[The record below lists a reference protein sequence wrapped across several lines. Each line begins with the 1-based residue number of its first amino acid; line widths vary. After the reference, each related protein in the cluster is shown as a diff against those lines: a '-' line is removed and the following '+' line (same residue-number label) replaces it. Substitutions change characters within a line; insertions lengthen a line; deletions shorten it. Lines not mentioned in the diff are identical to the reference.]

1 MNWDNVENIRN
12 AQASAQ
18 ARFDAEHIATQ
29 ETIKKAMQ
37 SEAFQA
43 LAVPHLTE
51 LESMIFKMRSEL
63 IDYIVAHGL
72 VDGLIW
78 DGVLQPVEGGK
89 IVITKELVE
98 TITEK
103 LGYYKKNDVERLLG
117 EYLPEHDYVSD
128 PGYIHTDNN
137 YTTEEKDKLAGI
149 EDNAEVNKIIDLVFN
164 GVSVLDDGTR
174 VATITITPEDIK
186 TWYESNPDTNAFTDS
201 EKSKLAGISDGAEVN
216 RVDDVLVDGR
226 SVLDDNKKA
235 KVTKEIIKTAYE
247 SNPDTNAFTDS
258 EKQKLADLD
267 VWKPE
272 AQKAIEANAQGVTEA
287 KTSIS
292 ELGDEVNSVAG
303 RVTTL
308 ENTKLSVIT
317 VTDAKI
323 KDLAREGF
331 ADGFY
336 NLELEFKAVF
346 KDAENH
352 QRTFNGVQLFGYGSL
367 SGGYIGAGSCL
378 YGAYQSAASG
388 LLQSTSFIMNDDLV
402 PVLQFVLDSS
412 KDSGFIPASVTLS
425 EYSLGVG
432 TAIAQIQLDGE
443 QLDVSGGVVNIK
455 GADKYVPY
463 SGATGDVN
471 LGDYAVKALEL
482 NTGELVVGTGQLD
495 YTDGITGKNNKLIFS
510 GTDASFTDGTNSTP
524 VFVADP
530 TNDKHAATKKYVDN
544 QLSETAKGYVP
555 YSGLTNNISMND
567 KDLLDAHTVQA
578 DFAEVGST
586 GLKLTSAISTS
597 GNGVKLVASESG
609 AVARVE
615 EHTSTTLARLKV
627 GTPTE
632 DTDAATKK
640 YVDENTGGS
649 SAGYHAVVKTISGK
663 MSIPVDKYS
672 VAGGLYMIQA
682 SVNETLTKADGTTI
696 TGSDSMKGF
705 AYFTDSGIGSTY
717 TPQWLDMTAGNNSG
731 SDALADV
738 ARISCS
744 NLTDN
749 NAIVMLKDDYTDIT
763 INSVSYVNIQKIAQ
777 YSVAVASSNAIE
789 IYFKTA
795 ASVTIKAPY
804 VEYDAA
810 SGAWE
815 SGTDSISVNIPSAA
829 TFLLPRTT
837 DPSNGGRHF
846 TADMYS
852 ITGRPIKLICYS
864 GTTVCAAVG
873 GTYYDGN
880 TIKFYKYT
888 ESDSMTCIKRF
899 RNVTC

>member
-29 ETIKKAMQ
+29 ETIKQAMQ

-103 LGYYKKNDVERLLG
+103 LGYYKKDDVERLLG
-117 EYLPEHDYVSD
+117 EYLPEHDYVAD
-128 PGYIHTDNN
+128 ADYVHTDNN
-137 YTTEEKDKLAGI
+137 YTTDEKEKLSGI
-149 EDNAEVNKIIDLVFN
+149 ENNAEVNKIIDLVFN

-174 VATITITPEDIK
+174 IATITITPEDIK
-186 TWYESNPDTNAFTDS
+186 AWYESNPDTNAFTDS

-235 KVTKEIIKTAYE
+235 KVTKEIIKAAYE

-267 VWKPE
+267 TWKPE
-272 AQKAIEANAQGVTEA
+272 AQKAIEANAQGVTDA

-292 ELGDEVNSVAG
+292 ELGDEVNGVAG

-308 ENTKLSVIT
+308 ENTKLSVVT
-317 VTDAKI
+317 VTDEKI
-323 KDLAREGF
+323 KDLSRENF

-336 NLELEFKAVF
+336 NLELELKAVF
-346 KDAENH
+346 KDSENH
-352 QRTFNGVQLFGYGSL
+352 QRTFSGIQIFGYGLL

-388 LLQSTSFIMNDDLV
+388 LLQSVSFIMNDDLV
-402 PVLQFVLDSS
+402 PVLQFVVDSS
-412 KDSGFIPASVTLS
+412 KDSGFIPVSVTLS

-432 TAIAQIQLDGE
+432 SAITQIQLDGE

-455 GADKYVPY
+455 GTDKYVPY
-463 SGATGDVN
+463 SGATADVD

-482 NTGELVVGTGQLD
+482 NTGELIVGTGQLD
-495 YTDGITGKNNKLIFS
+495 YTDEITGKNNKLIFS
-510 GTDASFTDGTNSTP
+510 GVDASFTDGTNSTP

-544 QLSETAKGYVP
+544 QLSETTKNLVP
-555 YSGLTNNISMND
+555 YNGLTKNINMGGND
-567 KDLLDAHTVQA
+567 VIGAGTVQA
-578 DFAEVGST
+578 NYAEVGST
-586 GLKLTSAISTS
+586 GLKITGALGTS
-597 GNGVKLVASESG
+597 GDGVKIIASESG

-627 GTPTE
+627 GTPTD

-640 YVDENTGGS
+640 YVDDNAGGGGGAITEGTKTS
-649 SAGYHAVVKTISGK
+649 HTFSVLTVTTATTVQATLYDYALNYDSTAGTMSIESKSGSKSASLRVGQKVIFVPQSTTSAGVTTYRSTHPVFGGYGYLQYTSAKPDVLQVAFYGVVNASEESVELTSSTSATATASTLLTTNSTRKYYNIS
-663 MSIPVDKYS
+663 
-672 VAGGLYMIQA
+672 
-682 SVNETLTKADGTTI
+682 
-696 TGSDSMKGF
+696 
-705 AYFTDSGIGSTY
+705 
-717 TPQWLDMTAGNNSG
+717 
-731 SDALADV
+731 
-738 ARISCS
+738 
-744 NLTDN
+744 
-749 NAIVMLKDDYTDIT
+749 
-763 INSVSYVNIQKIAQ
+763 
-777 YSVAVASSNAIE
+777 
-789 IYFKTA
+789 
-795 ASVTIKAPY
+795 
-804 VEYDAA
+804 
-810 SGAWE
+810 
-815 SGTDSISVNIPSAA
+815 
-829 TFLLPRTT
+829 
-837 DPSNGGRHF
+837 
-846 TADMYS
+846 
-852 ITGRPIKLICYS
+852 
-864 GTTVCAAVG
+864 
-873 GTYYDGN
+873 
-880 TIKFYKYT
+880 
-888 ESDSMTCIKRF
+888 
-899 RNVTC
+899 

>member
-103 LGYYKKNDVERLLG
+103 LGYYKKDDVERLLG

-128 PGYIHTDNN
+128 PDYIHTDNN
-137 YTTEEKDKLAGI
+137 YTTEEKDKLSGI

-186 TWYESNPDTNAFTDS
+186 TWYESNPNTNAFTDS

-226 SVLDDNKKA
+226 SVLDDSKKA

-267 VWKPE
+267 AWKPE
-272 AQKAIEANAQGVTEA
+272 AQKAIDANAQGVTEA

-317 VTDAKI
+317 VTDEKI

-352 QRTFNGVQLFGYGSL
+352 QRTFNGVQLFGYGLL

-388 LLQSTSFIMNDDLV
+388 LLQSTSFIMNDNLS

-432 TAIAQIQLDGE
+432 TAYQYI
-443 QLDVSGGVVNIK
+443 
-455 GADKYVPY
+455 PY
-463 SGATGDVN
+463 TGATQSVDLN
-471 LGDYAVKALEL
+471 AQAL
-482 NTGELVVGTGQLD
+482 
-495 YTDGITGKNNKLIFS
+495 KNI
-510 GTDASFTDGTNSTP
+510 A
-524 VFVADP
+524 
-530 TNDKHAATKKYVDN
+530 
-544 QLSETAKGYVP
+544 
-555 YSGLTNNISMND
+555 
-567 KDLLDAHTVQA
+567 
-578 DFAEVGST
+578 
-586 GLKLTSAISTS
+586 
-597 GNGVKLVASESG
+597 
-609 AVARVE
+609 
-615 EHTSTTLARLKV
+615 
-627 GTPTE
+627 TPTE
-632 DTDAATKK
+632 DADAATKQYVDEHSADLSSVVPYTGATQSVDLNAQALKNIATPTEYTDAATKGYVDSATQNRLYTYTLTYAGPISRTDAAK
-640 YVDENTGGS
+640 SSACVDFDLSISLKLGNKTIKATGPAEFGSDGLFKTYQMLRPNGAGNSDIIAIWVMSASTTKTTFKVYSTTQLTSNTIDSYTLYSSDLVVAYNSSSKLITPYSGNTIPRIAVMQYPNDSTDAASKYYVDEQDTATLESAKKASAYTLLDTTSETLFEDVQNNCDIMTFHMDVSGPTSFTCLKVAAGSVPTEEAISVSTGNLRNIVFVARRIVKAGTGYYPSFETDYQRIDTDSNISVKFVVKLSGSVTSAEVTSIYKYEDFSEGS
-649 SAGYHAVVKTISGK
+649 SGYQMTGYV
-663 MSIPVDKYS
+663 
-672 VAGGLYMIQA
+672 
-682 SVNETLTKADGTTI
+682 TTNPDWDAR
-696 TGSDSMKGF
+696 SDVHFIHMN
-705 AYFTDSGIGSTY
+705 DH
-717 TPQWLDMTAGNNSG
+717 
-731 SDALADV
+731 
-738 ARISCS
+738 
-744 NLTDN
+744 
-749 NAIVMLKDDYTDIT
+749 
-763 INSVSYVNIQKIAQ
+763 
-777 YSVAVASSNAIE
+777 
-789 IYFKTA
+789 
-795 ASVTIKAPY
+795 
-804 VEYDAA
+804 
-810 SGAWE
+810 
-815 SGTDSISVNIPSAA
+815 
-829 TFLLPRTT
+829 TT
-837 DPSNGGRHF
+837 
-846 TADMYS
+846 
-852 ITGRPIKLICYS
+852 
-864 GTTVCAAVG
+864 
-873 GTYYDGN
+873 
-880 TIKFYKYT
+880 
-888 ESDSMTCIKRF
+888 
-899 RNVTC
+899 